1 MVGDGELAVE
11 YTQDTF
17 IRTFERLATF
27 RGEAALSTWIGSI
40 AISVVYNGQRKAG
53 RRRSREVDLEHAEPV
68 ATPSREAE
76 PDLKIRLARAID
88 GQIGRASCRERGE
101 VEEGGVETRERTER
115 RG

>member
-1 MVGDGELAVE
+1 MVGDGELAAE

-27 RGEAALSTWIGSI
+27 RGEAALSTWIGSL
-40 AISVVYNGQRKAG
+40 AISGGYNGQREAG
-53 RRRSREVDLEHAEPV
+53 RRRGRGGGRGSGEVNRKPAEPL

-88 GQIGRASCRERGE
+88 SLP
-101 VEEGGVETRERTER
+101 EGYRTVF
-115 RG
+115 